1 MKILTN
7 IIDVFYPPFKKI
19 MPLQTFRYA
28 ACGGGNTI
36 LGLVVF
42 FILFHYAFTD
52 DVVNVG
58 FMVFK
63 AHKAALIFSS
73 AVTFATGFF
82 LNKFVVFTESNIKI
96 HVQLFRYFLS
106 FFGNLCIA
114 AFLQTVFIEML
125 TMNADFSQIIIVV
138 IIVSISY
145 LTQKYFTFKQDTQA

>member
-1 MKILTN
+1 
-7 IIDVFYPPFKKI
+7 

-36 LGLVVF
+36 LGLIVF
-42 FILFHYAFTD
+42 FILYHYAFIN

-63 AHKAALIFSS
+63 SHKAALIFSS
-73 AVTFATGFF
+73 SVTFITGFL
-82 LNKFVVFTESNIKI
+82 LNKLVVFTESNIKS

-114 AFLQTVFIEML
+114 AFLQTVFVEMFK
-125 TMNADFSQIIIVV
+125 MNADISQVIIVV

-145 LTQKYFTFKQDTQA
+145 LTQKYFTFKQDTSI

>member
-1 MKILTN
+1 
-7 IIDVFYPPFKKI
+7 

-28 ACGGGNTI
+28 ACGGGNTV

-42 FILFHYAFTD
+42 FILYHYVFTN

-73 AVTFATGFF
+73 CVTFVTGFL
-82 LNKFVVFTESNIKI
+82 LNKLVVFTESNIKS

-114 AFLQTVFIEML
+114 AFLQTVFVEML
-125 TMNADFSQIIIVV
+125 KIDAYISQVIIVV
-138 IIVSISY
+138 IIVAISY
-145 LTQKYFTFKQDTQA
+145 LTQKYFTFKQDTKS